1 MHTLHIDVK
10 DSVYEHVI
18 YLLQSMKD
26 VHIKKDSITKQ
37 EPTLLERVQEA
48 DDDIKQGRVSEFDFN
63 AFKKDLDEL

>member
-48 DDDIKQGRVSEFDFN
+48 DDDIKHGRVSGFDFN